1 MGCGSSKSEETSI
14 RYIRLQPVGVLAF
27 DKFNDS
33 IERVIEDFAT
43 IEDSVKRRR
52 KAFDSLTGFTGIID
66 HAVEN
71 GGLKKSTMGML
82 LQFTSVANG
91 DPSKVKVDVIE
102 RKPFIKISLHGLTI
116 DNADKQI
123 EAFEAYVD
131 EIFDCFEVKMPKI
144 LELMNSLVERA
155 PEVQQ

>member
-14 RYIRLQPVGVLAF
+14 RNIRLQPVGVPAF

-33 IERVIEDFAT
+33 IERIIEDFAK

-52 KAFDSLTGFTGIID
+52 KALDSLTGFVGIID

-116 DNADKQI
+116 
-123 EAFEAYVD
+123 
-131 EIFDCFEVKMPKI
+131 
-144 LELMNSLVERA
+144 
-155 PEVQQ
+155 